1 VQFLHFRGEEIC
13 EVHDYY
19 DRLDFLRQMGIV
31 DLDFT
36 GQPVEKTGGA
46 YKDGAA

>member
-36 GQPVEKTGGA
+36 GQPVEGTGGA
-46 YKDGAA
+46 YKDGTT